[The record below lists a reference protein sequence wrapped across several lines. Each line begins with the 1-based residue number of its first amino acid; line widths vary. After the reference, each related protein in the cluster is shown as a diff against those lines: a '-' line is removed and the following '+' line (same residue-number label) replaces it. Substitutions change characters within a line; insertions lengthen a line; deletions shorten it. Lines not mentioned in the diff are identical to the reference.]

1 MKFEIRNLGVVVRYQ
16 YCVSLHAWSIIA
28 AFTIQ
33 LMSTTV
39 TGMHIE
45 SVDQDPTVG
54 KNRNMGRPGFLTYTR
69 EDACYI
75 THSSATA
82 SEIIISLI
90 IECQPALL
98 RPMTMETRCS
108 KVIVP
113 NYSKKKP
120 AEDKLVPPLWG
131 TREENVCLS
140 RIICSRCCTRRHL
153 RFHVENCQQ
162 ADQKQLTGR

>member
-69 EDACYI
+69 EDACYL
-75 THSSATA
+75 
-82 SEIIISLI
+82 SLI
-90 IECQPALL
+90 HI
-98 RPMTMETRCS
+98 
-108 KVIVP
+108 
-113 NYSKKKP
+113 
-120 AEDKLVPPLWG
+120 
-131 TREENVCLS
+131 
-140 RIICSRCCTRRHL
+140 
-153 RFHVENCQQ
+153 
-162 ADQKQLTGR
+162 